1 MNVITIQSE
10 AFQEILSKLDSI
22 TKALDNKKG
31 KTPDILSS
39 KWLTIAETCKILS
52 ISRRTLQSYR
62 DQGILPFSQY
72 AGKIYF
78 KLNDIESHLE
88 KNYKPAFRNGKS

>member
-1 MNVITIQSE
+1 MQVITIESQ
-10 AFQEILSKLDSI
+10 AFQQILDKLDSI
-22 TKALDNKKG
+22 TKALHLKEG
-31 KTPDILSS
+31 KSNSKLSDQ
-39 KWLTIAETCKILS
+39 WLTIDQTCKTLS

-78 KLNDIESHLE
+78 KVSDIETHLQRH
-88 KNYKPAFRNGKS
+88 YIPAIKK

>member
-1 MNVITIQSE
+1 MLRTYKAE
-10 AFQEILSKLDSI
+10 SKLSDQ
-22 TKALDNKKG
+22 
-31 KTPDILSS
+31 
-39 KWLTIAETCKILS
+39 WLTIAETCKLLS

-78 KLNDIESHLE
+78 KAADIESHLQR
-88 KNYKPAFRNGKS
+88 NYKKAFR

>member
-1 MNVITIQSE
+1 MQVITIESQ
-10 AFQEILSKLDSI
+10 AFQEILEKLDSI
-22 TKALDNKKG
+22 TKALHTKEG
-31 KTPDILSS
+31 KPNSKLSDQ
-39 KWLTIAETCKILS
+39 WLTIDQTCKLLS

-78 KLNDIESHLE
+78 KVSDIEAHLQRH
-88 KNYKPAFRNGKS
+88 YIPAIKKY

>member
-1 MNVITIQSE
+1 MNVITIESQ
-10 AFQEILSKLDSI
+10 AFQEILNKLDSI
-22 TKALDNKKG
+22 TKALHLKEG
-31 KTPDILSS
+31 KSNSNLSDQ
-39 KWLTIAETCKILS
+39 WLTIDQACKTLS

-78 KLNDIESHLE
+78 KISDIEAHLE
-88 KNYKPAFRNGKS
+88 RNYKPAFNTK

>member
-1 MNVITIQSE
+1 MQVITFESQ
-10 AFQEILSKLDSI
+10 AFQEILNKLDSI
-22 TKALDNKKG
+22 HKSLHPREG
-31 KTPDILSS
+31 KSNSKLSDQ
-39 KWLTIAETCKILS
+39 WLTIDQTCKLLS

-78 KLNDIESHLE
+78 KISDIESHLE
-88 KNYKPAFRNGKS
+88 RNYKPAFKTIK